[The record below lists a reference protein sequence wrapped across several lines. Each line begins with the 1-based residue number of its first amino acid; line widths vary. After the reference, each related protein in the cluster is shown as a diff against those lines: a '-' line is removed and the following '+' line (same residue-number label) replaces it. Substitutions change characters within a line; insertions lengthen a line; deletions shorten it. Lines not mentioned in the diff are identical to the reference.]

1 MTGIAKVVRAA
12 PFLAAAL
19 FLTGCG
25 GGVAEVASEP
35 PLVLAATISPAGGEI
50 DRYTGVIAPRIES
63 ALSFR
68 VPGKMT
74 ERLVEVGQTVR
85 AGQVLARLDPA
96 DLALGSA
103 TAAAQSAASG
113 GQAAAAQRQV
123 AAIEAEAWRSRAEE
137 QRLRALLKP
146 GFVSRQRYEESLARA
161 DAAAAQLA
169 AAKAEADAARSQNAA
184 LRAAAGQASN
194 QARYGT
200 LTADADGVIIAVHA
214 QPGQVVS
221 AGQPVF
227 QLARAG
233 AREAVIAIPEARRAA
248 VPRVAQAALYSA
260 GQQSFSA
267 VLRELSAAA
276 DPETRTFEARY
287 VLEGAGAQA
296 PLGATVTIS
305 TGTGGGALA
314 VPAGAIHDRGSGPGV
329 WVIDPGQKR
338 VAFRRVSVASL
349 GEEEVKIASGL
360 RAGERVVAL
369 GAHLLR
375 EGQAVRTVGK
385 VK

>member
-1 MTGIAKVVRAA
+1 MA
-12 PFLAAAL
+12 P
-19 FLTGCG
+19 
-25 GGVAEVASEP
+25 EP
-35 PLVLAATISPAGGEI
+35 PIVMVATVVPAGGEV
-50 DRYTGVIAPRIES
+50 DRYTGVVAPRIES

-74 ERLVEVGQTVR
+74 QRLVEVGQAVR

-96 DLALGSA
+96 DLALGAA
-103 TAAAQSAASG
+103 TAAAQSAASR

-137 QRLRALLKP
+137 QRLRSLLKP

-169 AAKAEADAARSQNAA
+169 AAKAEADAARSQTAA
-184 LRAAAGQASN
+184 LGAAAGQAAN

-200 LTADADGVIIAVHA
+200 LTADADGVIVAVNA
-214 QPGQVVS
+214 QPGQVVA

-227 QLARAG
+227 QLARSG

-248 VPRVAQAALYSA
+248 VPRFVQASLYGA
-260 GQQSFSA
+260 GQQSFPA

-276 DPETRTFEARY
+276 DPQTRTFQARY
-287 VLEGAGAQA
+287 QLGGAGADA
-296 PLGATVTIS
+296 PLGSTVTVS
-305 TGTGGGALA
+305 TGTGEGALA

-329 WVIDPGQKR
+329 WVLDPRQKR
-338 VAFRRVSVASL
+338 VAYRRVTLAAL
-349 GEEEVKIASGL
+349 GEEQVKIAGGL
-360 RAGERVVAL
+360 RAGEQVVAL
-369 GAHLLR
+369 GAHLLK
-375 EGQAVRTVGK
+375 EGQAVRPVGAAK
-385 VK
+385 